1 MYTKPEFAPLSE
13 NEVLDLIKATVFAT
27 VVTRGHTGLV
37 VSHLPFVL
45 KRSEAGHNKL
55 ESHLACANPHSQLI
69 TEGHE
74 TVVIFNGPH
83 GYISSSWYPRKP
95 ERDSAPTWNF
105 AVVHCHGRP
114 VQIDEQT
121 TVRHLLELVDILEE
135 GREDRWHMRE
145 LGPGGMQRRLPNI
158 IGFELP
164 IARIEAK
171 FKMGQDERLYD
182 TRAAVS
188 ALSVT
193 DPELAETMNRHNETR
208 HDNET

>member
-27 VVTRGHTGLV
+27 VVTQGDTGLV

-45 KRSEAGHNKL
+45 KKSDAGVIKL
-55 ESHLACANPHSQLI
+55 ESHLARANPHSQLI
-69 TEGHE
+69 AEGRE

-83 GYISSSWYPRKP
+83 GYISSSWYPAEP
-95 ERDSAPTWNF
+95 VRDSAPTWNF

-114 VQIDEQT
+114 VQIDDHAT
-121 TVRHLLELVDILEE
+121 ARHLLELVDVLEG
-135 GREDRWHMRE
+135 GRENRWHMRE

-158 IGFELP
+158 IGFALP
-164 IARIEAK
+164 ITRIESK

-182 TRAAVS
+182 TRGAIAALGITDS
-188 ALSVT
+188 A
-193 DPELAETMNRHNETR
+193 LAETMKRHNADR
-208 HDNET
+208 KDG